1 MKLPIDSL
9 LKEITFKTSRS
20 GGKGGQHVNK
30 VSSKVLLIWNV
41 PNSNVF
47 TDEEKKLLMNR
58 LATRLTKEGNLLLE
72 SDTDRSQLKNKELVI
87 KRWIDLITDSLI
99 PDKPRIATKIPK
111 SIVLVRLDRK
121 KKLAAK
127 KADRKWKPDY

>member
-111 SIVLVRLDRK
+111 SIVLARLDRK